1 MGLVA
6 ARCTQ
11 CGAEIQVDDTRE
23 SGYCKYCGT
32 QFITEKVIN
41 NYNTYIT
48 NNEIHNYAGA
58 TIITSPDNPDYL
70 CPQCQSVETRAIKL
84 NTEPPPLLSHKSG
97 IKWSTILF
105 IICALGLLGAIVS
118 REIISVFMNLLF
130 TAGAYYLVTY
140 YNKKQKEADEQ
151 NEENM
156 YVWSHT
162 YHCLR
167 CGNNFLVDDPDR
179 RKYHIPKN
187 ITEKDYFLIDIK
199 KWSDSKWF
207 MWAMLVIIP
216 PIGLFLLYRHKENCR
231 HWKIIGAAFLVWTV
245 LMYTPKAAQKQTN
258 DASSTTVSTSSSSST
273 SSPSYSNTSSSTKE
287 NQQKKSATAINIDWD
302 KAIAATKNDV
312 LQQEKMVQD
321 IYINVD
327 QSSKSIKI
335 SLACNNAINQE
346 AAAEAADTVVR
357 RLNSNAQMQDSSIK
371 GPSKDYWGGIWD
383 TYELK
388 IGVAKVM
395 DAENRGNWLI
405 DDVVQPGVQGK
416 HKFKGLKRI

>member
-1 MGLVA
+1 MGFIA

-11 CGAEIQVDDTRE
+11 CGAEIEVDDTKE
-23 SGYCKYCGT
+23 AGICKYCGT
-32 QFITEKVIN
+32 PFITEKVIN

-58 TIITSPDNPDYL
+58 TIVTTPDNPEYL
-70 CPQCQSVETRAIKL
+70 CPQCQSTETRAIKL
-84 NTEPPPLLSHKSG
+84 NTEAPKLISHKNA
-97 IKWSTILF
+97 IKGATIIF
-105 IICALGLLGAIVS
+105 IICALGLLGAIIS
-118 REIISVFMNLLF
+118 REITAVFVNLLF
-130 TAGAYYLVTY
+130 TAGSYYLVTFC
-140 YNKKQKEADEQ
+140 NKKQEEAEKQ

-167 CGNNFLVDDPDR
+167 CGNNFLVNDTDR
-179 RKYHIPKN
+179 KKYFLKKDEN
-187 ITEKDYFLIDIK
+187 ENDYFVIDIK

-216 PIGLFLLYRHKENCR
+216 PIGLFLLYRNKENHR
-231 HWKIIGAAFLVWTV
+231 HWKIIGAVFLVWTV
-245 LMYTPKAAQKQTN
+245 LMYTPKATQKQTN
-258 DASSTTVSTSSSSST
+258 DASPKTVSTSSSSST
-273 SSPSYSNTSSSTKE
+273 SSPSYSSTSSSTKE
-287 NQQKKSATAINIDWD
+287 NQQKQSATTINIDWD
-302 KAIAATKNDV
+302 KAIATTKNDV

-321 IYINVD
+321 IDINVD

-371 GPSKDYWGGIWD
+371 GGSKDYWGGIWD

-388 IGVAKVM
+388 IGVAKTI
-395 DAENRGNWLI
+395 DAEKRNNWLI

-416 HKFKGLKRI
+416 HKFKGLNRM

>member
-48 NNEIHNYAGA
+48 NNEIH
-58 TIITSPDNPDYL
+58 
-70 CPQCQSVETRAIKL
+70 K
-84 NTEPPPLLSHKSG
+84 
-97 IKWSTILF
+97 
-105 IICALGLLGAIVS
+105 LGAIVS

-140 YNKKQKEADEQ
+140 YNKKQEEADEQ

-167 CGNNFLVDDPDR
+167 CGNNFLVDDPDK

-187 ITEKDYFLIDIK
+187 VTEKDYFLIDIK

-216 PIGLFLLYRHKENCR
+216 PIGLFLLYKHKENYR

-245 LMYTPKAAQKQTN
+245 LMYTPKATQKQTN

-346 AAAEAADTVVR
+346 EAAEAADTVVR

-371 GPSKDYWGGIWD
+371 GPSQDYWGGIWD

-416 HKFKGLKRI
+416 HKFKGLKRM